1 MLKLVF
7 ALLFISAFAYASDP
21 LPLVVEFSQETA
33 PEIFG
38 GEIKSHNLLF
48 ISKESA
54 DFDKVLDEFRAAA
67 EQFKGKLVFVFINT
81 DGEDNARIMEFFGL
95 KNDDLPAMRLISLEE
110 DMTKYKPTFTD
121 ITTANIV
128 SFTQDYLD
136 GKVEPHLMSD
146 DVPDDWD
153 KLPVKVLVG
162 KNFEQVARDPS
173 KNVLVEFYAPW
184 CGHCKSLAPIWE
196 ELGEKFKD
204 HENIVIAKMDATT
217 NEMDAT
223 TNEVEGVKVQSFPT
237 IKFFPANSD
246 KVIEYNG
253 DRKLDALVQF
263 LESGGIV
270 DLKSEDVPDDWDKNP
285 VKVLVGK
292 NFEQVARDPSK
303 NVLVEFYAP
312 WCGHC
317 KSLAPIWE
325 ELGEKFKDH
334 ENIVIAKMDS
344 TQNEVE
350 GLKIQGFPTIKFFP
364 ANSDK
369 VIDYNGDR
377 KLDAFVKFLES
388 GVKTGAGLSDAEKAE
403 EEADDDDEGHNE
415 L

>member
-1 MLKLVF
+1 MMLKLVF

-21 LPLVVEFSQETA
+21 LPLVVEFSQESA

-67 EQFKGKLVFVFINT
+67 EQFKGKLVFVFINS

-95 KNDDLPAMRLISLEE
+95 KKDDLPAMRLISLEE

-162 KNFEQVARDPS
+162 KNFEQVARDS
-173 KNVLVEFYAPW
+173 
-184 CGHCKSLAPIWE
+184 
-196 ELGEKFKD
+196 
-204 HENIVIAKMDATT
+204 
-217 NEMDAT
+217 
-223 TNEVEGVKVQSFPT
+223 
-237 IKFFPANSD
+237 
-246 KVIEYNG
+246 
-253 DRKLDALVQF
+253 
-263 LESGGIV
+263 
-270 DLKSEDVPDDWDKNP
+270 
-285 VKVLVGK
+285 
-292 NFEQVARDPSK
+292 SK

-377 KLDAFVKFLES
+377 KLDAFVQFLES
-388 GVKTGAGLSDAEKAE
+388 SGNVKARASDTVKAE
-403 EEADDDDEGHNE
+403 EEADDDESHTE
-415 L
+415 I